1 MKTKDFFDFTFIH
14 AGNFFINK
22 IKSPKKYKWGDK
34 NNTHDHISTCIEFS
48 LEKLDKKTEQA
59 YIITV
64 EGIVVYAGEFSNS
77 FRDRWL
83 KIDNYIWHH
92 KDHLIHQALIEEKEV
107 SLWLTNNPWIE
118 TPSGLKLNISKSI
131 EHHILKNNDLLWNQR
146 NN

>member
-1 MKTKDFFDFTFIH
+1 M
-14 AGNFFINK
+14 
-22 IKSPKKYKWGDK
+22 
-34 NNTHDHISTCIEFS
+34 
-48 LEKLDKKTEQA
+48 EKLDKKTEQA

-83 KIDNYIWHH
+83 KIDKYIWHH